1 MNDRFIRL
9 SISLA
14 RLQKVIQR
22 IKASGMSRIE
32 LKAGHT
38 LVLCRLAAV
47 SEGLHFSELT
57 ERCGLDPAM
66 ISRVLAELVRSG
78 LVEKRAESGKYNALY
93 LLTNAGHD
101 RAARVGAV
109 VADIERRADE
119 GIDADDLATFYKV
132 LDQLTRNLE
141 AVDAD
146 PAEAFEPLEIQECDV
161 CQHHPA
167 KFTLLDKSSV
177 PLRPCEIPELPHFL
191 SGPSCSCSQY
201 RCHRH

>member
-38 LVLCRLAAV
+38 LVLCRLAAA

-57 ERCGLDPAM
+57 ERCGLDPAL
-66 ISRVLAELVRSG
+66 ISRV
-78 LVEKRAESGKYNALY
+78 SGKYNALY

-109 VADIERRADE
+109 VADVERRADE
-119 GIDADDLATFYKV
+119 GIDPDDLATFYKV

-146 PAEAFEPLEIQECDV
+146 PAEAFEPLEIQ
-161 CQHHPA
+161 
-167 KFTLLDKSSV
+167 
-177 PLRPCEIPELPHFL
+177 
-191 SGPSCSCSQY
+191 
-201 RCHRH
+201 

>member
-57 ERCGLDPAM
+57 EGCGLDPAM

-119 GIDADDLATFYKV
+119 GIDPDDLATFYKV

-146 PAEAFEPLEIQECDV
+146 PAEAFEPLEIQ
-161 CQHHPA
+161 
-167 KFTLLDKSSV
+167 
-177 PLRPCEIPELPHFL
+177 
-191 SGPSCSCSQY
+191 
-201 RCHRH
+201 

>member
-38 LVLCRLAAV
+38 LVLCRLAAAP
-47 SEGLHFSELT
+47 EGLHFSELT

-109 VADIERRADE
+109 VWQRRCRAAAAGAVLKPSGGNCAVLPIMYKTARLPQNAAGHLFYSYLV
-119 GIDADDLATFYKV
+119 GI
-132 LDQLTRNLE
+132 
-141 AVDAD
+141 
-146 PAEAFEPLEIQECDV
+146 
-161 CQHHPA
+161 
-167 KFTLLDKSSV
+167 
-177 PLRPCEIPELPHFL
+177 LRKI
-191 SGPSCSCSQY
+191 
-201 RCHRH
+201 